1 MDQALVSNLQTQL
14 HQLVFAT
21 STEAIQQITSELSEK
36 YYSSNTCI
44 PALVEISTSAPDWQ
58 VRQLAAVELRK
69 RIPKF
74 WSELDEA
81 VRVSIKDHLL
91 KQILVEQD
99 VLTRHGLARVISS
112 IAKIDIPDN
121 AWPVLVEF
129 LYSCCTRQEAAHR
142 EIGVYVL
149 DSLLEFVSDSISQ
162 HFGTLITLFSNLI
175 KDPESIQVRVT
186 TMQALG
192 KLGEWIEPDSKADVS
207 RFQELVPSMAQ
218 VLEACLAAGDEDN
231 AGICFEVFNILLL
244 LEAPLLNKHMADL
257 IEFSLVVGSNKELDD
272 NLRIMALNFLVWTS
286 TYKRTR
292 LQKLKIVPNLI
303 ERLMMI
309 STEEDSDDIDED
321 SPSRVS
327 LRVLNVLSTNLPPA
341 QVFPIVVNNIVQ
353 YMQNSDPM
361 VRKGGMLSLAITI
374 EGSVD
379 FARNQVSDLVQ
390 LICMALQDSDKKVQ
404 RAACMTLGCFADELS
419 DEISQFHSQLLPRVL
434 EILSTDNNVEMGKH
448 ACNALDAILE
458 GLGSNVIPYL
468 PQLMQQLINQLD
480 NGSSVV
486 KPMALAAIGSAA
498 HAAGPEFAPYFKEVM
513 IRIGHAMSLTDSEE
527 NISLRGVATDTAG
540 TLAESMGAAEFRPYL
555 EDTMK
560 LAFQGMHMNASTLRD
575 CGFCFFGV
583 LSRVFGADFTTFLPH
598 IVPEILAT
606 FALDETVTNI
616 ETSENLDDED
626 ESDFNVNTAI
636 SDEKEI
642 ASDCAGELFVN
653 SRAGFLPYV
662 TEVST
667 ELVKLLSNYSDNVR
681 KSAISALF
689 AFVTTFSSMGAD
701 EPWTPGLNL
710 KFPVHENVA
719 SIIKLVMPAIIAA
732 WEDESEPMVVTRIL
746 VELRIAMSQVGP
758 ALIQPYIEPIND
770 FLKQLLQ
777 KQALCQLPDVD
788 DEDDLLDSDELAEY
802 DSLLIG
808 ATGDCVSEISHVL
821 GADFAP
827 YLEVFLPLITNYYK
841 PTCALPERSMSVG
854 CLSETT
860 KNMEGSISPFAEK
873 LYTLFMAGLNDP
885 ENEVKSN
892 SAYGIGLLVY
902 YVKVD
907 WSQQIVNI
915 LSSLAALFNVK
926 SNNSNIVDNACGAVA
941 RLILSVPSIIPL
953 NEVLPV
959 WLSNLPIKI
968 DHQEDE
974 PVYNALVFLIE
985 NNSSILQPHSQ
996 ALNTIIRQSL
1006 ENPECLMSDEAKS
1019 KLASYAN

>member
-1 MDQALVSNLQTQL
+1 MDQTFISNLQTQL
-14 HQLVFAT
+14 HQLVFA
-21 STEAIQQITSELSEK
+21 SDTETIQLITSDLSEK
-36 YYSSNTCI
+36 YYSNPLCV
-44 PALVEISTSAPDWQ
+44 PALVEISTTAPEWQ

-74 WSELDEA
+74 WSQLDPA

-112 IAKIDIPDN
+112 IAKIDIPN
-121 AWPVLVEF
+121 NEWPVLVDF
-129 LYSCCTRQEAAHR
+129 LYSCCSRPDASHR

-149 DSLLEFVSDSISQ
+149 DSLLEFVSDSIADQ
-162 HFGTLITLFSNLI
+162 FDTLLTLFSNLI

-192 KLGEWIEPDSKADVS
+192 KIGECIEPGDKADVA

-218 VLEACLAAGDEDN
+218 VLNDCLTAGDEDN

-257 IEFSLVVGSNKELDD
+257 IEFSLVVGSNKDLDD

-292 LQKLKIVPNLI
+292 LQKLKIVSNLI
-303 ERLMMI
+303 ERLMLI

-321 SPSRVS
+321 SPSRVA

-341 QVFPIVVNNIVQ
+341 QVFPIVVNNVVLF
-353 YMQNSDPM
+353 MQNSDPM

-390 LICMALQDSDKKVQ
+390 IICLALQDSDKRVQ
-404 RAACMTLGCFADELS
+404 RAACMALGCFADELS

-434 EILSTDNNVEMGKH
+434 EILATNNNVEMGKH

-458 GLGSNVIPYL
+458 GLGKNVIGYL

-480 NGSSVV
+480 NGSILV

-498 HAAGPEFAPYFKEVM
+498 HAAGPEFAPYYKDVM
-513 IRIGHAMSLTDSEE
+513 IRIGQAMSLTDSEE

-540 TLAESMGAAEFRPYL
+540 TLAESMGATEFRPYL

-560 LAFQGMHMNASTLRD
+560 LAFDGMHMNASTLRD

-583 LSRVFGADFTTFLPH
+583 LSRVFGSDFSSYIPH
-598 IVPEILAT
+598 IVPEILTT
-606 FALDETVTNI
+606 FRLDETVTNI
-616 ETSENLDDED
+616 EHSDNIDDED
-626 ESDFNVNTAI
+626 ESDFNVNTAV

-642 ASDCAGELFVN
+642 AADCAGELFTN

-662 TEVST
+662 SEVST
-667 ELVKLLSNYSDNVR
+667 ELVGLLSNYSDNVR
-681 KSAISALF
+681 KSAVSALF
-689 AFVTTFSSMGAD
+689 AFVTTFSSMSAS
-701 EPWTPGLNL
+701 EPWVPGLSI

-719 SIIKLVMPAIIAA
+719 SIIKLVMPAIIAT

-758 ALIQPYIEPIND
+758 ALIQSSLETLIDLLN
-770 FLKQLLQ
+770 QLLQ
-777 KQALCQLPDVD
+777 KKALCQLPDVD
-788 DEDDLLDSDELAEY
+788 DEDDLLDTDELAEY

-808 ATGDCVSEISHVL
+808 ATGDCIAEVSHVL
-821 GADFAP
+821 GSDFTN
-827 YLEVFLPLITNYYK
+827 YLEIFYPLITSYYK
-841 PTCALPERSMSVG
+841 PSCALAERSMSIG

-860 KNMEGSISPFAEK
+860 KNMGAGISPFAER
-873 LYTLFMAGLNDP
+873 LYNLFSAGLNDP
-885 ENEVKSN
+885 ETEVRSN
-892 SAYGIGLLVY
+892 AAYGIGLLVF
-902 YVKVD
+902 YVKID
-907 WSQQIVNI
+907 WTQHMPTI
-915 LSSLAALFNVK
+915 LTNLAALFSISSNV
-926 SNNSNIVDNACGAVA
+926 SNIVDNACGAVA
-941 RLILSVPSIIPL
+941 RLILGAPNNIPY
-953 NEVLPV
+953 NDVLPT
-959 WLSNLPIKI
+959 WLANLPIKV

-974 PVYNALVFLIE
+974 PVYDALCFLIE
-985 NNSSILQPHSQ
+985 NNVALLQPHSQ
-996 ALNTIIRQSL
+996 TLNNIIRASL
-1006 ENPECLMSDEAKS
+1006 EDPECLMSDHARS
-1019 KLASYAN
+1019 KLSGYIQ